1 MSCRFNTFTKLLNLS
16 GWTYPLLILLSVAL
30 SGCVTTAPA
39 PYGTFIEGGGQA
51 AIASD
56 TVAQLVAL
64 YPPAKTSFAL
74 PQPAAEDAFG
84 AALVKGLRAEGYA
97 ISIHAPVVPRLRGD
111 EPGRRPETEAEKL
124 SYLLDNAGDN
134 VYISLRI
141 GQQALSRAYLRRGGE
156 LLPAGYWAWQE

>member
-1 MSCRFNTFTKLLNLS
+1 MNKLVAAVL
-16 GWTYPLLILLSVAL
+16 LLIAL
-30 SGCVTTAPA
+30 SGCVRTPA
-39 PYGTFIEGGGQA
+39 PYGTFIEGEGQA

-56 TVAQLVAL
+56 TVAQLVEI

-97 ISIHAPVVPRLRGD
+97 ISIYAPIK
-111 EPGRRPETEAEKL
+111 GRQPETEGAKL
-124 SYLLDNAGDN
+124 IYVLDNAGDN
-134 VYISLRI
+134 LYVTLRI
-141 GQQALSRAYLRRGGE
+141 GKQVLSRAYLRRGGE

>member
-1 MSCRFNTFTKLLNLS
+1 MNKLIVV
-16 GWTYPLLILLSVAL
+16 LLFIAL
-30 SGCVTTAPA
+30 SGCVRTPA
-39 PYGTFIEGGGQA
+39 PYGNLIQGGGQA
-51 AIASD
+51 AIATD

-74 PQPAAEDAFG
+74 SQPAAEDVFG

-97 ISIHAPVVPRLRGD
+97 ISIYAPIKGQQ
-111 EPGRRPETEAEKL
+111 PETEARKL